1 MGTDWACLH
10 HSIRGSRQN
19 HRPSGTREQAEC
31 IPAGQAVGRPRKWG
45 DRPSAGATSKSVEVS
60 LRGQLG
66 PGWET
71 GRGQQA

>member
-31 IPAGQAVGRPRKWG
+31 IPMGQAVGRPRKWG
-45 DRPSAGATSKSVEVS
+45 DRPSAGPTSKRAV
-60 LRGQLG
+60 G
-66 PGWET
+66 T
-71 GRGQQA
+71 GMGDGKGTAGIGGMA